1 MRNKLVLW
9 LASGLGLG
17 YAPLIPGTFGTLLGI
32 GIYYFA
38 GRLEIWV
45 YVAFV
50 LLFFLFSVL
59 VSEKAEQVLLTHDPQ
74 VITIDEV
81 VGYLITMLTFPTS
94 WKWLLAGFIVFRLF
108 DIIKP
113 WPGNYFDNQGKGG
126 LSTVMDDVIAGIY
139 ANVLLQILRFI
150 L

>member
-17 YAPLIPGTFGTLLGI
+17 YAPLVPGAFGSLLGI

-50 LLFFLFSVL
+50 LLFFIFSVW
-59 VSEKAEQVLLTHDPQ
+59 VAEKAEKILLTHDPQ
-74 VITIDEV
+74 IITIDEV
-81 VGYLITMLTFPTS
+81 VGYLIAMLGFPYS
-94 WKWLLAGFIVFRLF
+94 WKWLLLGFIFFRFF

-113 WPGNYFDNQGKGG
+113 WPASYFDNQGKGG
-126 LSTVMDDVIAGIY
+126 LSTVLDDVVAGIY
-139 ANVLLQILRFI
+139 ANVSLQIIRLIF
-150 L
+150 

>member
-17 YAPLIPGTFGTLLGI
+17 YAPLIPGTFGSLLGI

-38 GRLEIWV
+38 GRLEIWA
-45 YVAFV
+45 YLAFL

-59 VSEKAEQVLLTHDPQ
+59 VSEKAEKILLTHDPQ
-74 VITIDEV
+74 IITIDEV

-94 WKWLLAGFIVFRLF
+94 WKWLLVGFIAFRFF

-113 WPGNYFDNQGKGG
+113 WPGSYFDIHSKGG
-126 LSTVMDDVIAGIY
+126 LYTVMDDVIAGIY
-139 ANVLLQILRFI
+139 ANVLLQILRLIF
-150 L
+150 